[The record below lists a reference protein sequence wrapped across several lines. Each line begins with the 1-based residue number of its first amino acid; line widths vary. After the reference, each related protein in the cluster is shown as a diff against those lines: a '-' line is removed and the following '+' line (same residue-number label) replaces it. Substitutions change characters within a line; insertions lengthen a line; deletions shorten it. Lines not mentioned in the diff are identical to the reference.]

1 MGVTIVA
8 PMSDFSEAVRLICKH
23 EGFNEKAYADP
34 VTETEPYTIGF
45 GTQFYPDGEPV
56 KRGQYCTKHK
66 AMEYLYHE
74 LAVIDQNLEK
84 LNLGLDTYMR
94 QALLSFIHSV
104 GWESFLYSA
113 IPDLVEIED
122 WPGAVK
128 EINQWIYDY
137 YHNVVGGMVER
148 RREEVD
154 LFLKDIKTVP
164 REATDLLLAAFRT
177 YTAAPHEVKAI
188 RKLEESTSPYDLA
201 QFANNFKLSQNPWSE
216 ATHEEVDAI
225 FNV

>member
-1 MGVTIVA
+1 
-8 PMSDFSEAVRLICKH
+8 MSDFSEAVRLICKH

-34 VTETEPYTIGF
+34 VTEADPYTIGF

-56 KRGQYCTKHK
+56 KRGQCCTKHK

-94 QALLSFIHSV
+94 QALQSFIHSV

-113 IPDLVEIED
+113 IPDLVELED
-122 WPGAVK
+122 WPGTVK
-128 EINQWIYDY
+128 TMNQWIYDY

-148 RREEVD
+148 RREEAE
-154 LFLKDIKTVP
+154 LFLKEIKVVP
-164 REATDLLLAAFRT
+164 HEATDLLLAAFRS

-188 RKLEESTSPYDLA
+188 RNLEKSLSPYELA
-201 QFANNFKLSQNPWSE
+201 QFANNFKLCQNPWSDV
-216 ATHEEVDAI
+216 AHEEMDAI